1 MAEAEAQIRKAHK
14 QSSGTD
20 RLVNAARLSV
30 LEKNIG
36 VAVKR
41 HRNPDQLSSENASQ
55 SDQDRN
61 KDETI
66 FLSSES

>member
-1 MAEAEAQIRKAHK
+1 MAEAEGQIRKAHK

-30 LEKNIG
+30 LEKNLG
-36 VAVKR
+36 VAIKR
-41 HRNPDQLSSENASQ
+41 HRSPDQISSENATQ
-55 SDQDRN
+55 SDQDKT

-66 FLSSES
+66 FLGRES

>member
-1 MAEAEAQIRKAHK
+1 MAVAESQIRKAHK
-14 QSSGTD
+14 QGSGTD
-20 RLVNAARLSV
+20 RLVNAAKLSV
-30 LEKNIG
+30 LEKNLG

-55 SDQDRN
+55 SDQDKN

-66 FLSSES
+66 FLGRES